1 MQDKPQPS
9 TVLIRCLAIRVLIQW
24 GNVSLSSRDERLVFS
39 SVNMSEA
46 HKIHQDTVGSRQ
58 FGCWTIHRWL
68 LDHLPSG
75 VIKHSWEIRQ
85 PNGHFSNIEHHFSL
99 NENCFQFAM
108 CHLFSLTSRYFHLPS
123 EKMGFSRYCQTLKQ
137 CSVHMSQDSHGQY

>member
-1 MQDKPQPS
+1 M
-9 TVLIRCLAIRVLIQW
+9 
-24 GNVSLSSRDERLVFS
+24 SLSSRDERLVFS

-108 CHLFSLTSRYFHLPS
+108 YHLFSLTSRYFHLPS
-123 EKMGFSRYCQTLKQ
+123 EKKWDFPAIVILSSSALFICPKTAMANIRYLANLWVGLKI
-137 CSVHMSQDSHGQY
+137 GYP

>member
-1 MQDKPQPS
+1 M
-9 TVLIRCLAIRVLIQW
+9 
-24 GNVSLSSRDERLVFS
+24 SLSSRDERLVFS

-123 EKMGFSRYCQTLKQ
+123 EKNGIFPLLSYSQAVLCSYVPRQPWPILGTLQTYGL
-137 CSVHMSQDSHGQY
+137 V